1 MHLSSNRTFVSN
13 KHGVAYLNWKQIL
26 RFSWRES
33 RGHILC
39 AASQYYRKAS
49 KEGSGFVLP
58 ISSSHC
64 FTWVVFHKI
73 IETDFPST
81 NPHMHTRAFFVLVS
95 ETALQESHTSW
106 VISLCQ
112 SQFLEA
118 ASHSM
123 QSLRTRECYCLFI
136 FLYDT
141 HTAIC
146 LNINR
151 QKKENSNKNTQIF
164 NHQNKIK
171 SLSPHSLG
179 SYKWLK
185 FFHLLKRIREKYS
198 TSVFTLKSH

>member
-1 MHLSSNRTFVSN
+1 M
-13 KHGVAYLNWKQIL
+13 
-26 RFSWRES
+26 
-33 RGHILC
+33 
-39 AASQYYRKAS
+39 
-49 KEGSGFVLP
+49 
-58 ISSSHC
+58 
-64 FTWVVFHKI
+64 VFHKI

-95 ETALQESHTSW
+95 ETAFQESHTSW

-118 ASHSM
+118 ASHSV
-123 QSLRTRECYCLFI
+123 QTLRTRECYRLFI

-141 HTAIC
+141 QTAIC

-171 SLSPHSLG
+171 SLSLQVHHSLWLN
-179 SYKWLK
+179 KWLK
-185 FFHLLKRIREKYS
+185 FFHLLERIREKYS
-198 TSVFTLKSH
+198 TSVFILKIH